1 MRPHHLALAALIL
14 LAPLAARAQEASADA
29 RWTAQYAA
37 YAHGLHTADITTDVA
52 LTASGYAFR
61 LRVRTTGLVDIFV
74 RSQLDSNAEGYWQGL
89 RASPMR
95 FESAGRAGG
104 QAWHTLIEYRDA
116 TPLLRILQPTVDEP
130 RDPVPAALLDGA
142 IDNLSAIATLLRLV
156 RQSGACEAAMTT
168 FNGRIVL
175 GFSVHGAGM
184 QPLAAAPHSPYAGPA
199 LRCDFTGLER
209 AGFRRG
215 ASTQSRQR
223 PRRGSAWFAPVAAGG
238 TGGALPPLPIRMRFD
253 TAWVGYVTLYLQS
266 LTRH

>member
-1 MRPHHLALAALIL
+1 MRPPHLALAVLMVF
-14 LAPLAARAQEASADA
+14 APLAARAQEATS
-29 RWTAQYAA
+29 WTAQYAA
-37 YAHGLHTADITTDVA
+37 YAHGLHTADVTTDVA

-61 LRVRTTGLVDIFV
+61 LRVRTTGLVGVFV
-74 RSQLDSNAEGYWQGL
+74 HSQLDSFAEGYWQGP
-89 RASPMR
+89 RASPLR

-116 TPLLRILQPTVDEP
+116 EPLLRILQPTVDEP
-130 RDPVPAALLDGA
+130 RDPVPAAMLDGA

-175 GFSVHGAGM
+175 GFSVQGTGM
-184 QPLAAAPHSPYAGPA
+184 QPLAASRHSPYAGPA

-215 ASTQSRQR
+215 ASTQSRER
-223 PRRGSAWFAPVAAGG
+223 PRRGSAWFAPVAANGAGG
-238 TGGALPPLPIRMRFD
+238 TLPPLPIRMRFD

>member
-1 MRPHHLALAALIL
+1 MRRRALTLAALML
-14 LAPLAARAQEASADA
+14 LAPRAVRAQEAAPDSS
-29 RWTAQYAA
+29 WTAHYAA

-61 LRVRTTGLVDIFV
+61 LRVRTTGLVGVFV
-74 RSQLDSNAEGYWQGL
+74 HSQLDSFAEGYWQGP

-95 FESAGRAGG
+95 FESTGRAGG
-104 QAWHTLIEYRDA
+104 QAWHTLIEYRNA
-116 TPLLRILQPTVDEP
+116 EPLLRILQPTIDEP
-130 RDPVPAALLDGA
+130 RDPVPPAMLAGA
-142 IDNLSAIATLLRLV
+142 IDNLSALAMLLRLV
-156 RQSGACEAAMTT
+156 RQSGACEAAVTT

-175 GFSVHGAGM
+175 DFSVHGAGV
-184 QPLAAAPHSPYAGPA
+184 QTLAAAPHSPYAGPA

-223 PRRGSAWFAPVAAGG
+223 PRRGSAWFAPVAADGAG
-238 TGGALPPLPIRMRFD
+238 DALPPLPIRMRFD